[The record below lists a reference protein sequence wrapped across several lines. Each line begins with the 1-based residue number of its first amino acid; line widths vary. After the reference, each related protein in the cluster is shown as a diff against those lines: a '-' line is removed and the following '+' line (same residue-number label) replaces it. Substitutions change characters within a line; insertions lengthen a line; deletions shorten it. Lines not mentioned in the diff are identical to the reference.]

1 MKKRIVSLALIGVL
15 TGALVFG
22 ASVNSTTVYAQE
34 SDNQE
39 VLENDNEICD
49 NESDED
55 IVFSA
60 AKAAANTYT
69 REVSEYDML
78 KAAQKA
84 SNVELKNNGFTEADI
99 IALKKPLKG
108 KEHYGK
114 VMYTISCLKFTP
126 KKDQTD
132 LKTKMTWS
140 WSKEPAALVTDI
152 AATTTSENFTKDS
165 SSATVKYYKYGHKDQ
180 GVTSQNAIVKTK
192 DAGRGVFTRITMGK
206 NWDTDKKRYKNVAMA
221 GSITTSWSIGKK
233 VTQVGIASNY
243 GHIVVSAAPTPSVS
257 FGGGASISFA
267 PKLVCRSGDE
277 AYKKVVQK

>member
-22 ASVNSTTVYAQE
+22 VSVNSTTVYAQE

-39 VLENDNEICD
+39 VLENDNETCD
-49 NESDED
+49 NETDED
-55 IVFSA
+55 VVFSA

-114 VMYTISCLKFTP
+114 VKYTISCLKFTP
-126 KKDQTD
+126 KEDQTD

-140 WSKEPAALVTDI
+140 WSKQPSVLTKDVAAM
-152 AATTTSENFTKDS
+152 TTSENFTKDS

-180 GVTSQNAIVKTK
+180 GVTSQKSIVKTK
-192 DAGRGVFTRITMGK
+192 NAGKGVFARITMAK
-206 NWDTDKKRYKNVAMA
+206 NWDTDKKRYKDVAMA

-233 VTQVGIASNY
+233 VTQVGVASNY
-243 GHIVVSAAPTPSVS
+243 GHTIIGAAPSVS
-257 FGGGASISFA
+257 FGGGATISFT
-267 PKLVCRSGDE
+267 PTWRCVSGDE
-277 AYKKVVQK
+277 AYLKVKK

>member
-15 TGALVFG
+15 TGALVLG
-22 ASVNSTTVYAQE
+22 VSANSTMVYAQE

-49 NESDED
+49 NETDED

-78 KAAQKA
+78 KAVQKA
-84 SNVELKNNGFTEADI
+84 SNAELKNNGFTEADI

-114 VMYTISCLKFTP
+114 VTYTISCLKFTP
-126 KKDQTD
+126 QKDQTD

-140 WSKEPAALVTDI
+140 WSKQPAALTTDI
-152 AATTTSENFTKDS
+152 AAMTTSENFTKDS
-165 SSATVKYYKYGHKDQ
+165 SSATVKYYEYGEKSL
-180 GVTSQNAIVKTK
+180 GVTSQKSVVKTK
-192 DAGRGVFTRITMGK
+192 NAGTGVFTRITMGK
-206 NWDTDKKRYKNVAMA
+206 NWDADKKRYKKVDMA
-221 GSITTSWSIGKK
+221 GSVTTSWSVGKK
-233 VTQVGIASNY
+233 VTQVGISSNY
-243 GHIVVSAAPTPSVS
+243 GHSIVAVSPSVS
-257 FGGGASISFA
+257 FGGGATISFT
-267 PKLVCRSGDE
+267 PKGKCKSGDE
-277 AYKKVVQK
+277 AYLKVKK